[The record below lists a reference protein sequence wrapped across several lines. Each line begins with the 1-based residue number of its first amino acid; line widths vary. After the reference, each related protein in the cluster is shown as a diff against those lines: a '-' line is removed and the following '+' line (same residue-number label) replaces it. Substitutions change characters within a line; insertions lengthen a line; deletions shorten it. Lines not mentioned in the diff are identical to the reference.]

1 MKRID
6 CGARLFVRFLAFCLY
21 PNKKTSR
28 VLSNGE
34 VLYCFAVS
42 ELTLQLPV
50 LQIQKICCLF
60 FCGKQLCL

>member
-1 MKRID
+1 MNGVGRSVVFF
-6 CGARLFVRFLAFCLY
+6 GLWAFYVRN
-21 PNKKTSR
+21 NKKTSR
-28 VLSNGE
+28 VPSNGE

-42 ELTLQLPV
+42 ELTLQQLV